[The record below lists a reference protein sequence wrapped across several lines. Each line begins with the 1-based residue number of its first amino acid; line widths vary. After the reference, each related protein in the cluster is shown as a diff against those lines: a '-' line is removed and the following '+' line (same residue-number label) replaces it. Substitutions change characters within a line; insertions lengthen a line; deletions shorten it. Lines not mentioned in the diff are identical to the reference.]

1 MSNLLK
7 FGCLFGLL
15 VVVGCGGGASP
26 PPSDEKVNELNAKM
40 DADMKS
46 MTQGLPKNL
55 PKK

>member
-26 PPSDEKVNELNAKM
+26 PPSEEKVNELNAKM